1 METLWF
7 VIVALMLAAYVL
19 LDGFDI
25 GAGIAHLFVAR
36 TDEERR
42 IVLRSIGPVWDG
54 NEVWLLAA
62 GGTLYFAFPVL
73 YASAFSGFY
82 LPLIMVVWLL
92 MLRAI
97 GIEFRSHIRN
107 QVWSNFFDTVF
118 AGASMLLAIFYG
130 AALGNVLRGVPLGGD
145 GYFFLPLWTNFR
157 PGPEPGILD
166 WYTVIAGLIALVALL
181 VHGSLYIAAKSA
193 NDLNRRART
202 AVRFAWPVL
211 VVLTVISLFATVAV
225 RPELLDNYKHW
236 PVALVIPVVVL
247 GSLAALAYYHR
258 RGEEKRAFVASSAYL
273 ATMLVGAVFAVYPQV
288 LPAIEPRYS
297 LTITNAAAAPYGL
310 KIGLVW
316 WSLGMV
322 LAIGY
327 FTFIYRLFKG
337 KVRAEDLA
345 THEGY

>member
-1 METLWF
+1 
-7 VIVALMLAAYVL
+7 
-19 LDGFDI
+19 
-25 GAGIAHLFVAR
+25 
-36 TDEERR
+36 
-42 IVLRSIGPVWDG
+42 
-54 NEVWLLAA
+54 
-62 GGTLYFAFPVL
+62 
-73 YASAFSGFY
+73 
-82 LPLIMVVWLL
+82 
-92 MLRAI
+92 
-97 GIEFRSHIRN
+97 
-107 QVWSNFFDTVF
+107 VF

-157 PGPEPGILD
+157 PGLEPGILD

-211 VVLTVISLFATVAV
+211 VVLTVISLFATGAV
-225 RPELLDNYKHW
+225 RPELLVNYKQW

-327 FTFIYRLFKG
+327 FTFIYRMFKG

-345 THEGY
+345 AHEGY